1 MTFGFSLQPDRMNVI
16 LKESCEALPKSSNAI
31 LYLRMQKLR
40 NALARRQAHRRA
52 KIELFQKASRAHAK
66 RIVQLGKRPIVIGG
80 CGRSGTTLL
89 LSILSCHPR
98 IFAIDIETTALC
110 PDGYGAD
117 GMYNRNPNLD
127 MPFKLEK
134 IYEYL
139 LTHEIP
145 ASCTRWCEKTPSNV
159 IYFERI
165 LRHFGKAA
173 RLIHIVRDGRDV
185 VTSVHPR
192 DASRYWVTPH
202 RWVVDV
208 AAGRRL
214 ENHLQVL
221 MIRYEDLVRNYEVS
235 MRRICEFIEEEFT
248 PAFLEYPDFARVK
261 ESIAWFNP
269 AQTMNDRSIGRWQES
284 KFQNIIA
291 ELLREPGAA
300 ELLKHYGYIS

>member
-1 MTFGFSLQPDRMNVI
+1 
-16 LKESCEALPKSSNAI
+16 
-31 LYLRMQKLR
+31 MQKLH

-52 KIELFQKASRAHAK
+52 KIELFQKASRAQAK

-89 LSILSCHPR
+89 LSILSCHPN

-145 ASCTRWCEKTPSNV
+145 ASCTRWCEKTPRNV

-165 LRHFGKAA
+165 LRHFGKPA
-173 RLIHIVRDGRDV
+173 RLIHLVRDGRDV

-192 DASRYWVTPH
+192 DASRYWVTSH
-202 RWVVDV
+202 RWVTDV
-208 AAGRRL
+208 SAGRRL
-214 ENHLQVL
+214 ENHPQVL
-221 MIRYEDLVRNYEVS
+221 TIRYEDLVRKYETT
-235 MRRICEFIEEEFT
+235 MRRICDFIAEEFT
-248 PAFLEYPDFARVK
+248 PAFLQYPDSARVK

-284 KFQNIIA
+284 KFRDIVA
-291 ELLREPGAA
+291 ELLREPGAL
-300 ELLKHYGYIS
+300 ELLKHYGYLA